1 MVDSCDYSGPS
12 TRWYSEKA
20 SFFNQDKTVYAD
32 GPAIWKWMGGS
43 LFGGF
48 EKMSGELVQ
57 VTVVELEEGK
67 RYMLFVD
74 ELRTFW
80 IKGKGPVTVPRALQ
94 FTTGLAEN
102 GEGEGGWQH
111 VGECRVWWNPSLLHA

>member
-1 MVDSCDYSGPS
+1 
-12 TRWYSEKA
+12 
-20 SFFNQDKTVYAD
+20 
-32 GPAIWKWMGGS
+32 MGS
-43 LFGGF
+43 PLFGVF
-48 EKMSGELVQ
+48 QRMSGEMVQ

-74 ELRTFW
+74 ELRTFCM
-80 IKGKGPVTVPRALQ
+80 KGKQPVTVPRALQ